1 MTINQNAKL
10 KISLLPLAI
19 VILLILSAGFLLLS
33 NEFNITKVFRKNTI
47 RRIDGFPTIVY
58 TSNNVEKQR
67 SVIKNQ
73 QELAEILNKVDS
85 TGLLKVNGPI
95 NFDREYLIAVSTETK
110 EKTGI
115 SIKIRKIEEDK
126 ENNKLKVFIRETEL
140 EENCEIE
147 LDKNLALDIVAI
159 SKTDIEIEFDREKR
173 TEPCN

>member
-73 QELAEILNKVDS
+73 QDLS
-85 TGLLKVNGPI
+85 
-95 NFDREYLIAVSTETK
+95 
-110 EKTGI
+110 
-115 SIKIRKIEEDK
+115 
-126 ENNKLKVFIRETEL
+126 
-140 EENCEIE
+140 
-147 LDKNLALDIVAI
+147 
-159 SKTDIEIEFDREKR
+159 
-173 TEPCN
+173 